1 MIDTLLQNG
10 AELIRGCPDWVF
22 AVLAVAL
29 VFIIPITAAF
39 GFGGDK

>member
-22 AVLAVAL
+22 AVLSVTL
-29 VFIIPITAAF
+29 VVVIPITACF
-39 GFGGDK
+39 GFGGDD